1 MRAEESI
8 PDIQVAAGP
17 GDRTDET
24 VGFEPSYKIDLP
36 LPANYVQS
44 FMPRFQHA
52 KVEIAFLD
60 EGEGE
65 PIVLV
70 HGFASNR
77 QVNWVYPGWVS
88 TLVGAGRRAI
98 ALDNRGHG
106 QSTKLYDPAD
116 YHTDRM
122 VEDVVGLLDHLGL
135 ARADLFGYSMGARIC
150 AFLAAHAPARARAL
164 ILGGLGIHLVDG
176 AGLPEEIAPALEAPR
191 NEVTDPVGRQ
201 FRVFAEQTKSDLR
214 ALAACIRGS
223 RQTLPREAAESIRAP
238 TLVAVGTKDS
248 VAGPA
253 QALAAIIPGAR
264 ALDIPGRDHMLAVG
278 DKVFKATVLEFL
290 ERRP

>member
-8 PDIQVAAGP
+8 PDLQVAAGP

-70 HGFASNR
+70 HGFASTKE
-77 QVNWVYPGWVS
+77 VNWVYPGWVS
-88 TLVGAGRRAI
+88 TLVRARRRAI

-106 QSTKLYDPAD
+106 QSTKLYDPAE
-116 YHTDRM
+116 YHTDKM
-122 VEDVVGLLDHLGL
+122 VSDVLALLDHLGL
-135 ARADLFGYSMGARIC
+135 ARADLMGYSMGARIC
-150 AFLAAHAPARARAL
+150 AFLAAHHPERARSV
-164 ILGGLGIHLVDG
+164 ILGGLGIRLVDG
-176 AGLPEEIAPALEAPR
+176 VGLPEEIAQALEAPSPD
-191 NEVTDPVGRQ
+191 EVTDSVGRE
-201 FRVFAEQTKSDLR
+201 FRAFAEQTKSDRR

-223 RQTLPREAAESIRAP
+223 RQVLPRAE
-238 TLVAVGTKDS
+238 
-248 VAGPA
+248 
-253 QALAAIIPGAR
+253 
-264 ALDIPGRDHMLAVG
+264 
-278 DKVFKATVLEFL
+278 
-290 ERRP
+290 